1 MKAYRALATFD
12 DSRRFRPWFLQILRN
27 HCRDIARHR
36 MVVRRVE
43 VPASKLG
50 GRYENAASHDR
61 SYEQRDARDIL
72 WKGLS
77 AIEEAHREVLVM
89 KELEGLS
96 YAEIAA
102 QLAIP
107 EGTVASRL
115 YHARRALRDALEQ
128 MGVEYP

>member
-1 MKAYRALATFD
+1 
-12 DSRRFRPWFLQILRN
+12 
-27 HCRDIARHR
+27 
-36 MVVRRVE
+36 
-43 VPASKLG
+43 
-50 GRYENAASHDR
+50 
-61 SYEQRDARDIL
+61 
-72 WKGLS
+72 
-77 AIEEAHREVLVM
+77 M

-115 YHARRALRDALEQ
+115 YHARRALRDALVG